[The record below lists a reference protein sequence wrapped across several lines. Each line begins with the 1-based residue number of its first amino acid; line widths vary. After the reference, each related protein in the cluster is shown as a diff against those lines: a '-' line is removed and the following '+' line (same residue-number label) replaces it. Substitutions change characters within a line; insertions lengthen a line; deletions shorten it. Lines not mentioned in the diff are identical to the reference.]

1 MYAEPYII
9 TSHYYPPFFHSRTN
23 AICAQSRQFFGGQVC
38 AFGAPNLGA
47 FRRRELVPADAL
59 PNQPL
64 FPSFSVG
71 VTSLTDGFI
80 LSYLTT

>member
-1 MYAEPYII
+1 M
-9 TSHYYPPFFHSRTN
+9 
-23 AICAQSRQFFGGQVC
+23 CAQGRHFFGGQVC

-47 FRRRELVPADAL
+47 FRRRELVSAGAL

-80 LSYLTT
+80 LIYYTI